1 MDQFALP
8 ISQNVLFNQLELSR
22 SILEKW
28 TKQVESLPGI
38 NTPGG
43 PADLERVL
51 REMIGELQLVSGQ
64 CESLAEILGTAIV

>member
-22 SILEKW
+22 GILEKW
-28 TKQVESLPGI
+28 TKQVEALPGI
-38 NTPGG
+38 NAPGG
-43 PADLERVL
+43 PVELERVL

-64 CESLAEILGTAIV
+64 CESLAEIIGTAIV